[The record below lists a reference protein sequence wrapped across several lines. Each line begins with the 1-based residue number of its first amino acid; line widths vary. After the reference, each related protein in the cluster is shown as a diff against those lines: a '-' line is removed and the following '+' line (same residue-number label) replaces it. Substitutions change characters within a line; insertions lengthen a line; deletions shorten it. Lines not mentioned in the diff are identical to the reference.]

1 MEKKLTRSLGL
12 FIMAAIFLSSVALA
26 LPVQAQEDS
35 GGEQL
40 SGTIW
45 DDGGFDGLFVGWG
58 IEDVTPDPSSWFT
71 TSSWVPQ
78 GDNYIFLSDPTMD
91 QLLQDYLSEPNPDQR
106 AAKLGEIQD
115 RIYNEVYKHIIVQPQ
130 GVFAMHKDIS
140 GFDNFLIQRSI
151 AHLSFPGQSKLVI
164 AQPGDLQDFNPLVAG
179 SYYDWYVFA
188 PIYQPLAMPKSK
200 DNTSFVPV
208 LAANW
213 SSSSDGLTWTVNLK
227 SGVTFSNGNPF
238 TADDVLFTWL
248 LLTAE
253 DSVSPDHARFTEAI
267 GDFATVKANF
277 NKISDT
283 KFTYTLPDFYPFFV
297 ETVLGTWILD
307 METYGFNSVNDL
319 TETAVND
326 LAKTLKTHASNTGSD
341 LTKIVGTGPYTIDSV
356 TAAKD
361 KVVLTRR
368 TNYDNSLLTPHMQAP
383 SIDTIEIQTI
393 KDPQQAVNSLK
404 TGTIHFIDSQ
414 TGIQDFVDD
423 INSNANLK
431 TDIALEFG
439 FQELGLNQLHPVWG
453 ASAEI
458 DRSAYKDEAV
468 ALFAE
473 GGAYEN
479 SEIAGAKYNKN
490 TAENRAKARKMIR
503 EAIDYLIPRDTIIS
517 AIMNGFASTLAT
529 PIIPQQI
536 GYKNITA
543 REYNKT
549 KALELLEKATG
560 IKKDSEGN
568 YPQPFFKITLI
579 APTTNYKRTLWAGT
593 IAYELS
599 RANIDAEIQWLSWN
613 VLIPRV
619 FSDPKLISPTEGG
632 GGGEEGGAAP
642 WDFSATMF
650 ALFAI
655 AAGAYVLN
663 LRRKK
668 NL

>member
-1 MEKKLTRSLGL
+1 MEKKIIRALGL
-12 FIMAAIFLSSVALA
+12 FVITAIFLSSIALA
-26 LPVQAQEDS
+26 LPVLAQED
-35 GGEQL
+35 GGSSEEL
-40 SGTIW
+40 SGAIW

-58 IEDVTPDPSSWFT
+58 IEDVTPDPSSWFA
-71 TSSWVPQ
+71 TSAWVPQ
-78 GDNYIFLSDPTMD
+78 GDNYIFLSDPVMD
-91 QLLQDYLSEPNPDQR
+91 QLLQDYLSEPDPDQR
-106 AAKLGEIQD
+106 ATKLGEIQD
-115 RIYNEVYKHIIVQPQ
+115 RIFNEVYKHIIVQPES
-130 GVFAMHKDIS
+130 VFAMHKDIT

-151 AHLSFPGQSKLVI
+151 GHLSFPGQSKLVI

-188 PIYQPLAMPKSK
+188 PVYQPLAQPKSK

-208 LAANW
+208 LASSW
-213 SSSSDGLTWTVNLK
+213 SSSADGLTWTVNLK
-227 SGVTFSNGNPF
+227 SGVTFSNGDAFN
-238 TADDVLFTWL
+238 ADDVLFTWL
-248 LLTAE
+248 LLTAD
-253 DSVSPDHARFTEAI
+253 DSVSPDHARFVEAI
-267 GDFATVKANF
+267 GDFDTVKANF
-277 NKISDT
+277 NKVSDT
-283 KFTYTLPDFYPFFV
+283 QFTYTLPDFYPFFV
-297 ETVLGTWILD
+297 EAVLGMWILN
-307 METYGFNSVNDL
+307 METYGFTSVDQL
-319 TETAVND
+319 TKEAVNNV
-326 LAKTLKTHASNTGSD
+326 AKTLKTHDSNTGAD
-341 LTKIVGTGPYTIDSV
+341 LTKIVGTGPYEVSAV

-361 KVVLTRR
+361 KVTLTLR
-368 TNYDNSLLTPHMQAP
+368 TDYDNALLTPHMQAP
-383 SIDTIEIQTI
+383 SIQTIEIQTI

-404 TGTIHFIDSQ
+404 TGSIHFIDSQ
-414 TGIQDFVDD
+414 TGIQDFVSD
-423 INSNANLK
+423 IESDANLK

-473 GGAYEN
+473 GGPYEN
-479 SEIAGAKYNKN
+479 SEVAGAKNGLN

-503 EAIDYLIPRDTIIS
+503 EAIDYLIPRQTIID

-536 GYKNITA
+536 GYKDIQV

-560 IKKDSEGN
+560 IKPDDQGN

-593 IAYELS
+593 IAYEFS
-599 RANIDAEIQWLSWN
+599 RANIDAEVQWLSWN

-619 FSDPKLISPTEGG
+619 FSDPRLISPT
-632 GGGEEGGAAP
+632 GGEEEGGGAAP
-642 WDFSATMF
+642 WDFGATIF
-650 ALFAI
+650 ALFAV
-655 AAGAYVLN
+655 AAGAYLIT

-668 NL
+668 NM